1 MSTPRVIDV
10 SHLPE
15 YELGDRA
22 LVWWGQVGMLV
33 IEGTM
38 FALTFATYFYLRTVA
53 VQWPPPTVALPDLT
67 LPSIMLALLLV
78 SCVPMYIADEAAKK
92 ENYSRTIIWFGIS
105 GVLCIGAVVLR
116 WYEIGALEFKWYSH
130 AYGSAV
136 WTLLGL
142 HTFHLVVSTGETIV
156 MMLILLTRSRPQH
169 KHYLV
174 VRIDGLYWYWVV
186 AWYLLYYVIV
196 DVFPHVR

>member
-10 SHLPE
+10 SNLPE